1 MIVRASEMQR
11 SACSMDQKR
20 QTNALL
26 FWLWWDSS
34 PNMGILLNSPEREK
48 IRSSRRR
55 VVARVDEI
63 IKPYDS
69 SRHFH
74 YNFQDGQQRRSA
86 QYKGIFWVQIIKLLL
101 SERALNTKLWDI
113 LFDLLWYMGYGISV
127 KWLPSKLIFEGP
139 SQYQFK
145 LVQLLANLH

>member
-86 QYKGIFWVQIIKLLL
+86 QYKGLFWVQIIKLLL
-101 SERALNTKLWDI
+101 SERALNTELSDSWYWHFVW
-113 LFDLLWYMGYGISV
+113 LVVVHELWYM
-127 KWLPSKLIFEGP
+127 WFA
-139 SQYQFK
+139 F
-145 LVQLLANLH
+145 